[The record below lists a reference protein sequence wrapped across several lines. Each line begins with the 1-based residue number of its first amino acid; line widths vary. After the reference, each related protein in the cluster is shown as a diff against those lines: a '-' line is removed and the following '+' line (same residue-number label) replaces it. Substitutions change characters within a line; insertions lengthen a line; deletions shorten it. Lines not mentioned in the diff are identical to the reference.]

1 VLDSI
6 KKKLHNRNKDKKANF
21 LHAPPMLSLLTS
33 EESSQ
38 GHTIWFSNRL
48 FILQLGPDCKMM
60 LEKHLLTR
68 KERCFVPCM
77 GVRHV
82 RNCVK

>member
-1 VLDSI
+1 MLDPI

-21 LHAPPMLSLLTS
+21 LLTPPVLSLLTS

-38 GHTIWFSNRL
+38 GHTIWYLNRL
-48 FILQLGPDCKMM
+48 FILRLGQDCKTM
-60 LEKHLLTR
+60 LEKHLFTR
-68 KERCFVPCM
+68 KGCCFVPCM

-82 RNCVK
+82 RNCVR